1 MWSLYKKL
9 KRFMEKESVE
19 KIVGTAKFQVDNRPL
34 FYYGGGF
41 FLGYS
46 TKKFKIENLDRI
58 EYGEDGL
65 FLTNVYHF
73 TSKELLMKYLNI
85 DEFEDSNI
93 MPFEEDIIDGY
104 VNYNTEY
111 SDVRKAHKEAN
122 KGEYY
127 QEGESRRMLNG
138 EFVFQNR
145 FINWEPFFL
154 YFEKDSSKA
163 KVSGFKY
170 TPIEET

>member
-1 MWSLYKKL
+1 MRSLYKKL
-9 KRFMEKESVE
+9 KRFTEKESVE
-19 KIVGTAKFQVDNRPL
+19 KIIGTAKFQVDNRPL

-104 VNYNTEY
+104 VNYNSSY
-111 SDVRKAHKEAN
+111 SGICKLHRSLGQSDFFQN
-122 KGEYY
+122 GID
-127 QEGESRRMLNG
+127 RMPLNG
-138 EFVFQNR
+138 EFVFRNR
-145 FINWEPFFL
+145 FIFWNSYGFF
-154 YFEKDSSKA
+154 FEEDSAKA
-163 KVSGFKY
+163 KISGFEY
-170 TPIEET
+170 TPNEET